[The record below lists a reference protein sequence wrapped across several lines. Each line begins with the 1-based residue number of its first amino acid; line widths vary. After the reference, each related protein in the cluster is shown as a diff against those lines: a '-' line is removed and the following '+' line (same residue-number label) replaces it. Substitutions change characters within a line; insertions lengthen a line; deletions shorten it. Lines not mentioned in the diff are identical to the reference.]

1 MDVLHLFHRLDASR
15 RAGRRIRRDQHTCSW
30 SRPML
35 LASRSVI
42 QQHREVA
49 ALMATYGMFLGGVLT
64 LAWAIS

>member
-1 MDVLHLFHRLDASR
+1 
-15 RAGRRIRRDQHTCSW
+15 
-30 SRPML
+30 ML

-49 ALMATYGMFLGGVLT
+49 AVMATYGMFLGGVLT